1 MIVTFCGHSKIYPS
15 GDYAKW
21 LDIILPS
28 LIEGGAATFYLGGY
42 GAFDSLAAAAVR
54 RQKAVYPH
62 IMSILVLAY
71 LNRETD
77 VSLYDGTT
85 YPPLENVPPRY
96 AIVRRNEWMVRER
109 RGDLRRYTWVG
120 RGGENSGLRAAQ
132 TENHFPVSGPGKK
145 RVNGRGRTLAKNDLR
160 RYAGIKSNSRGVR
173 CNDLRKNFGSIQ
185 GLSDRR

>member
-96 AIVRRNEWMVRER
+96 AIVRRNEWMIRESDVVIS
-109 RGDLRRYTWVG
+109 GVTHGW
-120 RGGENSGLRAAQ
+120 GGAA
-132 TENHFPVSGPGKK
+132 
-145 RVNGRGRTLAKNDLR
+145 RTLDYARRRQKIIFQYPVQAK
-160 RYAGIKSNSRGVR
+160 KSER
-173 CNDLRKNFGSIQ
+173 Q
-185 GLSDRR
+185 GPHTCKK

>member
-1 MIVTFCGHSKIYPS
+1 MTATFCGHSKLYNQTDDFS
-15 GDYAKW
+15 KW

-42 GAFDSLAAAAVR
+42 GAFDRLAAAAVK

-71 LNRETD
+71 LNQETD

-96 AIVRRNEWMVRER
+96 AIVRRTEWMVRESDVVIS
-109 RGDLRRYTWVG
+109 GVTHGW
-120 RGGENSGLRAAQ
+120 GGAA
-132 TENHFPVSGPGKK
+132 
-145 RVNGRGRTLAKNDLR
+145 RTLDYARRRQKIIFQYPVQAK
-160 RYAGIKSNSRGVR
+160 KE
-173 CNDLRKNFGSIQ
+173 
-185 GLSDRR
+185 

>member
-96 AIVRRNEWMVRER
+96 AIVRRNEWMVRELWTTRGADR
-109 RGDLRRYTWVG
+109 RSFSSIRFR
-120 RGGENSGLRAAQ
+120 Q
-132 TENHFPVSGPGKK
+132 KK
-145 RVNGRGRTLAKNDLR
+145 SERQGRTLAKNDLR